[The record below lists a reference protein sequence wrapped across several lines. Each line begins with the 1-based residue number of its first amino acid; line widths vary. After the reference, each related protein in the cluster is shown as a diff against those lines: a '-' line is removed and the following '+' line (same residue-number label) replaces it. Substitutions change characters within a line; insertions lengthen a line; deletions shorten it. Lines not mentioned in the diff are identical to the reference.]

1 MNAAIQLPWSCTVNT
16 QTPLELGPLPAAVT
30 ALLDSFTAT
39 HNCKDVKVWGRSGGS
54 WVCVYPRNDI
64 EYRPGKKST
73 HYPVELADGA
83 ELEIEVDGYNVRET
97 DLRFLADT
105 LRQALSYER
114 EARSAAHELSERY
127 EEINLL
133 YFISEILA
141 SVLSVPDA
149 ARWILAEVTDVL
161 GARRASLWV
170 YHQEDSSLHLAAAVG
185 EEGLTGPIPADD
197 PDSATA
203 WVFREKQPL
212 NIERGGQHSRAN
224 PKVLEPRPQGREA
237 FLSVPINYTPPEGG
251 PRTVGVI
258 TLVGR
263 KANVRFSAGDARL
276 LAAIASQV
284 GAALETQRLVQESL
298 KQERVVRELELAHD
312 LQLKLLP
319 DSAKFNGAHQVAAR
333 CQPAES
339 VGGDFYQLFR
349 LSEDRLGVMIGDV
362 SGHGFS
368 AALIMALTMSAAAIY
383 AQESAP
389 PAAVLQR
396 VHQVLIKELESTE
409 MYLTLF
415 YCVLDPGAGQITY
428 ANAGHPHAFRIGADG
443 SIRRL
448 GATDPPLGMSP
459 FEEYGEDVVAW
470 RPNADLLAL
479 FTDGLSDAFCA
490 SSGVAGEKNLIDEL
504 SRNRDLPPQQ
514 ILDHLFAAADRGILT
529 VPPDDRTAV
538 LVRG

>member
-1 MNAAIQLPWSCTVNT
+1 MNP
-16 QTPLELGPLPAAVT
+16 QTLLEITPLPAAVT
-30 ALLDSFTAT
+30 TLLDSFA
-39 HNCKDVKVWGRSGGS
+39 HAHALRDLKVWSRVNGD
-54 WVCVYPRNDI
+54 WVCVHPRTDAVYADETTATRTPI
-64 EYRPGKKST
+64 E
-73 HYPVELADGA
+73 LDDGA
-83 ELEIEVDGYNVRET
+83 ELQLEVDGDAVLEA
-97 DLRFLADT
+97 DLRFLSDA

-114 EARSAAHELSERY
+114 EARSAARELSERY

-133 YFISEILA
+133 YFIAEILA

-149 ARWILAEVTDVL
+149 AQWILAEVADVL

-170 YHQEDSSLHLAAAVG
+170 FKADEDMLHLAAAVG
-185 EEGLTGPIPADD
+185 EEGLTGPIPVDD

-212 NIERGGQHSRAN
+212 NIERGGQHNR

-263 KANVRFSAGDARL
+263 KANVRFTAGDARML
-276 LAAIASQV
+276 SAIASQV

-319 DSAKFNGAHQVAAR
+319 NTDKFTGKQQVAAR
-333 CQPAES
+333 CAPAES
-339 VGGDFYQLFR
+339 VGGDFYQLFQ
-349 LSEDRLGVMIGDV
+349 LSDDRIGVMIGDV

-383 AQESAP
+383 AQEAAS
-389 PAAVLQR
+389 PALVLQR
-396 VHQVLIKELESTE
+396 IHQALIKELESTD
-409 MYLTLF
+409 MYLTVC
-415 YCVLDPGAGQITY
+415 YCVIDPNAQQLTF
-428 ANAGHPHAFRIGADG
+428 ANAGHPHAFRVSGDG
-443 SIRRL
+443 SIKRL

-459 FEEYGEDVVAW
+459 FEEYGEDIMAW
-470 RPNADLLAL
+470 SPEQDLLAL

-490 SSGVAGEKNLIDEL
+490 KSGSGGERNLIAAIVEH
-504 SRNRDLPPQQ
+504 RDLPVQK
-514 ILDHLFAAADRGILT
+514 IIDKIFKTAERAVLN

-538 LVRG
+538 FVRG

>member
-1 MNAAIQLPWSCTVNT
+1 MNDQVLLET
-16 QTPLELGPLPAAVT
+16 QPLPAAVT
-30 ALLDSFTAT
+30 ALIDSFAASHDCTEI
-39 HNCKDVKVWGRSGGS
+39 KVWGRNEGE
-54 WVCVYPRNDI
+54 WTCVYGRGDNGYAAPTDNHRH
-64 EYRPGKKST
+64 PF
-73 HYPVELADGA
+73 ELSDGA
-83 ELEIEVDGYNVRET
+83 EIEIEIDGDVS
-97 DLRFLADT
+97 DDDIRFLADT
-105 LRQALSYER
+105 VRQSLSYER
-114 EARSAAHELSERY
+114 EARSAARELSERY

-149 ARWILAEVTDVL
+149 AHWILAEVADVL

-170 YHQEDSSLHLAAAVG
+170 YNKEEQSLSLAAAVG
-185 EEGLTGPIPADD
+185 EEGLTGPIQVDD

-212 NIERGGQHSRAN
+212 NIERGGQHNR
-224 PKVLEPRPQGREA
+224 PKVQLEPRPQGREA

-251 PRTVGVI
+251 TRTVGVI

-263 KANVRFSAGDARL
+263 VANVRFSAGDARL

-298 KQERVVRELELAHD
+298 KQERLVRELELAND

-319 DSAKFNGAHQVAAR
+319 DTAPFNTGSLRVGAR
-333 CQPAES
+333 CAPAES

-349 LSEDRLGVMIGDV
+349 LSDERIGVMIGDV

-383 AQESAP
+383 AQESAS
-389 PAAVLQR
+389 PASVLQR
-396 VHQVLIKELESTE
+396 IHQALIKELESTD
-409 MYLTLF
+409 MYVTLF
-415 YCVLDPGAGQITY
+415 YCVLDSKSGQVTY
-428 ANAGHPHAFRIGADG
+428 ANAGHPHAFRITEDG
-443 SIRRL
+443 EINRL

-459 FEEYGEDVVAW
+459 FEEYGEDMVPWVAQQ
-470 RPNADLLAL
+470 DLLAL

-490 SSGVAGEKNLIDEL
+490 KSGVGGERNLLAEIVAHRKQEPSD
-504 SRNRDLPPQQ
+504 
-514 ILDHLFAAADRGILT
+514 IIAHLFKTASTAELN

-538 LVRG
+538 LLRG

>member
-1 MNAAIQLPWSCTVNT
+1 MNP
-16 QTPLELGPLPAAVT
+16 QTLLELAPLPAAVT
-30 ALLDSFTAT
+30 SLLHSFSST
-39 HNCKDVKVWGRSGGS
+39 HDCKDLKVWGRSGGD
-54 WVCVYPRNDI
+54 WVCVYPRGDVD
-64 EYRPGKKST
+64 YQAATDSVRW
-73 HYPVELADGA
+73 PVELSDGS
-83 ELEIEVDGYNVRET
+83 ELEIEVVGGTVRET
-97 DLRFLADT
+97 ELEFLAET

-114 EARSAAHELSERY
+114 EARSAAREISERY

-149 ARWILAEVTDVL
+149 AHWILAEVADVL

-170 YHQEDSSLHLAAAVG
+170 FHADDEHLHLAAAVG
-185 EEGLTGPIPADD
+185 EEGWNAPIPADD

-203 WVFREKQPL
+203 WVFREKQHL
-212 NIERGGQHSRAN
+212 NIERGAQHNRAN
-224 PKVLEPRPQGREA
+224 PKVLEPRPQPREA

-263 KANVRFSAGDARL
+263 KGNISFSAGDARL

-298 KQERVVRELELAHD
+298 KQERMVRELELAHD

-319 DSAKFNGAHQVAAR
+319 DSDKFNDKHQVAAR
-333 CQPAES
+333 CAPAES
-339 VGGDFYQLFR
+339 VGGDFYQLFQ
-349 LSEDRLGVMIGDV
+349 LPGDRLGVMIGDV

-368 AALIMALTMSAAAIY
+368 AALIMALTMSAAAIA
-383 AQESAP
+383 AQEAAP
-389 PAAVLQR
+389 PASVLQR
-396 VHQVLIKELESTE
+396 IHEVLIKELESTE
-409 MYLTLF
+409 MYLTIF
-415 YCVLDPGAGQITY
+415 YSVLDPVGGVLTY
-428 ANAGHPHAFRIGADG
+428 ANAGHPHAFKIDADG
-443 SIRRL
+443 TVKRL
-448 GATDPPLGMSP
+448 GATDPPLGMSR
-459 FEEYGEDVVAW
+459 FEKYDENQVVW
-470 RPNADLLAL
+470 HRDQDLLAL

-490 SSGVAGEKNLIDEL
+490 TSGVAGEKNLIAEL
-504 SRNRDLPPQQ
+504 VSIRAETPRH
-514 ILDHLFAAADRGILT
+514 IIEHIFKKADKGTLT

>member
-1 MNAAIQLPWSCTVNT
+1 MSPDPVSGVSLIES
-16 QTPLELGPLPAAVT
+16 GPLPAAVT
-30 ALLDSFTAT
+30 SLLDAFVTT
-39 HNCKDVKVWGRSGGS
+39 HGCQDIKVWARASGDWS
-54 WVCVYPRNDI
+54 CVYPRTGV
-64 EYRPGKKST
+64 EYGVAANGKRW
-73 HYPVELADGA
+73 PVELGEDG
-83 ELEIEVDGYNVRET
+83 ELEIEFDGGDVREA
-97 DLRFLADT
+97 DMRFLGDT
-105 LRQALSYER
+105 VRQALSYER
-114 EARSAAHELSERY
+114 EARSAARELSERY

-149 ARWILAEVTDVL
+149 AHWILAEVADVL

-170 YHQEDSSLHLAAAVG
+170 FRTDDNALHLAAAVG
-185 EEGLTGPIPADD
+185 EEGLTGPIAADD

-212 NIERGGQHSRAN
+212 NIERGGQHSRVN
-224 PKVLEPRPQGREA
+224 PKILEPRPQGREA

-298 KQERVVRELELAHD
+298 KQERLVRELELAHD

-319 DSAKFNGAHQVAAR
+319 DSEKFNGIHKVAAR
-333 CQPAES
+333 CAPAES

-349 LSEDRLGVMIGDV
+349 LPGDRLGVMIGDV

-368 AALIMALTMSAAAIY
+368 AALIMALTMSAAAIT
-383 AQESAP
+383 AQESSP

-396 VHQVLIKELESTE
+396 VHEVLIKELESTE
-409 MYLTLF
+409 MYLTIF
-415 YCVLDPGAGQITY
+415 YAVLDPIGGSITY
-428 ANAGHPHAFRIGADG
+428 ANAGHPHAFRISGDG
-443 SIRRL
+443 TALRL

-459 FEEYGEDVVAW
+459 FEKYDENKVDW
-470 RPNADLLAL
+470 RANEDLLVL
-479 FTDGLSDAFCA
+479 FTDGLSDAYCA
-490 SSGVAGEKNLIDEL
+490 VSGTGGEKNLVAEL
-504 SRNRDLPPQQ
+504 TANRKLPVEELLDRIFQQ
-514 ILDHLFAAADRGILT
+514 AERGVLT

>member
-1 MNAAIQLPWSCTVNT
+1 VNPHTLLET
-16 QTPLELGPLPAAVT
+16 QPLPAAVT
-30 ALLDSFTAT
+30 ALVDAFAAT
-39 HNCKDVKVWGRSGGS
+39 HHCDDVKVWGRSGS
-54 WVCVYPRNDI
+54 DWVSVYPRGDV
-64 EYRPGKKST
+64 EYETGNQATRWSVDLP
-73 HYPVELADGA
+73 DGG
-83 ELEIEVDGYNVRET
+83 ELELEVTGGDVREA
-97 DLRFLADT
+97 DLRFLGDT

-114 EARSAAHELSERY
+114 EARLAARELSERY

-149 ARWILAEVTDVL
+149 AHWILAEVTDVL

-170 YHQEDSSLHLAAAVG
+170 YREEDNTLNLAAAVG

-203 WVFREKQPL
+203 WVFREKQQL
-212 NIERGGQHSRAN
+212 NIEKGGQHNRTN
-224 PKVLEPRPQGREA
+224 PKVLEPQPQGREA
-237 FLSVPINYTPPEGG
+237 FLSVPINYTPPDGG

-263 KANVRFSAGDARL
+263 KSNVRFSAGDARL

-298 KQERVVRELELAHD
+298 KQERMVRELELAHD

-319 DSAKFNGAHQVAAR
+319 DSDNFNGTHQVAAR
-333 CQPAES
+333 CAPAES
-339 VGGDFYQLFR
+339 VGGDFYQLFN
-349 LSEDRLGVMIGDV
+349 LPGDRLGVMIGDV

-415 YCVLDPGAGQITY
+415 YCVLDPVAGQLTY
-428 ANAGHPHAFRIGADG
+428 ANAGHPHAFRISSDG
-443 SIRRL
+443 SVKRL

-459 FEEYGEDVVAW
+459 FEEYGEDLVAW
-470 RPNADLLAL
+470 RANDDLLAL

-490 SSGVAGEKNLIDEL
+490 ASGVGGEKNLIAEL
-504 SRNRDLPPQQ
+504 VTDRRLPPKELLGR
-514 ILDHLFAAADRGILT
+514 IFDKAERGILT

>member
-1 MNAAIQLPWSCTVNT
+1 MNPSALLET
-16 QTPLELGPLPAAVT
+16 QPLPAAVT
-30 ALLDSFTAT
+30 SLLDAFAST
-39 HNCKDVKVWGRSGGS
+39 HHCKDLKVWGRKGGD
-54 WVCVYPRNDI
+54 WVSIYPRADV
-64 EYRPGKKST
+64 EYQPATTAMRW
-73 HYPVELADGA
+73 PVELPDGG
-83 ELEIEVDGYNVRET
+83 ELEIRVEGGAVRAA
-97 DLRFLADT
+97 DLRFLGDT
-105 LRQALSYER
+105 VRQALSYER

-149 ARWILAEVTDVL
+149 AHWILAEVADVL

-170 YHQEDSSLHLAAAVG
+170 YRAEDQRLHLAAAVG
-185 EEGLTGPIPADD
+185 EEGLTGPIAVAD

-212 NIERGGQHSRAN
+212 NIERGGQHNRAN

-263 KANVRFSAGDARL
+263 KSNVRFSAGDARL

-298 KQERVVRELELAHD
+298 KQERMVRELELAHD

-319 DSAKFNGAHQVAAR
+319 DSDKFNGAHQVAAR
-333 CQPAES
+333 CAPAES
-339 VGGDFYQLFR
+339 VGGDFYQLFH
-349 LSEDRLGVMIGDV
+349 LPGDRLGVMIGDV

-415 YCVLDPGAGQITY
+415 YCVLDPVAGHITY
-428 ANAGHPHAFRIGADG
+428 ANAGHPYAFRIGGDG
-443 SIRRL
+443 AVKRL

-459 FEEYGEDVVAW
+459 FEEYGEDQIAW
-470 RPNADLLAL
+470 RSNEDLLAL
-479 FTDGLSDAFCA
+479 FTDGLSDAFCTK
-490 SSGVAGEKNLIDEL
+490 SGVGGEKNLVAEL
-504 SRNRDLPPQQ
+504 VANRGLSPAQ
-514 ILDHLFAAADRGILT
+514 ILERIFSRAERGTLS

>member
-1 MNAAIQLPWSCTVNT
+1 MNT
-16 QTPLELGPLPAAVT
+16 QALLELAPLPAAIT
-30 ALLDSFTAT
+30 ALIDSFAAS
-39 HNCKDVKVWGRSGGS
+39 HNCTDVRVWGRSGGE
-54 WVCVYPRNDI
+54 WLCVHPRGDVDYNAI
-64 EYRPGKKST
+64 ATGMR
-73 HYPVELADGA
+73 YPVELNDGA
-83 ELEIEVDGYNVRET
+83 ELEIQVDGGDVR
-97 DLRFLADT
+97 DADMRFLAET
-105 LRQALSYER
+105 VRQALSYER
-114 EARSAAHELSERY
+114 EARLAARELSERY

-149 ARWILAEVTDVL
+149 AHWILAEVADVL

-170 YHQEDSSLHLAAAVG
+170 IHADDRRLHLAAAVG
-185 EEGLTGPIPADD
+185 EDGSSGPIDVND

-203 WVFREKQPL
+203 WVFREKQSL
-212 NIERGGQHSRAN
+212 NIERGGQHVR

-251 PRTVGVI
+251 TRTIGVI

-263 KANVRFSAGDARL
+263 KSNVRFSAGDARL

-298 KQERVVRELELAHD
+298 KQERMVRELELAHD

-319 DSAKFNGAHQVAAR
+319 DSDKFNDGAAQVAAW
-333 CQPAES
+333 CAPAES

-349 LSEDRLGVMIGDV
+349 LSGDRLGVMIGDV
-362 SGHGFS
+362 SSHGFS

-389 PAAVLQR
+389 PATVLQR
-396 VHQVLIKELESTE
+396 IHQALIKELESTE

-415 YCVLDPGAGQITY
+415 YCVLDPHARQLTY
-428 ANAGHPHAFRIGADG
+428 ANAGHPHAFRISADG
-443 SIRRL
+443 TVRRL

-459 FEEYGEDVVAW
+459 FEQYGEDLVAW
-470 RPNADLLAL
+470 GADEDLLVL

-490 SSGVAGEKNLIDEL
+490 KSGVGGEKNLIAEIVA
-504 SRNRDLPPQQ
+504 NRHRAPKD
-514 ILDHLFAAADRGILT
+514 ILKRLFKTAERATLNI
-529 VPPDDRTAV
+529 PPDDRTAV

>member
-1 MNAAIQLPWSCTVNT
+1 MNP
-16 QTPLELGPLPAAVT
+16 QTLLELAPLPAAVT
-30 ALLDSFTAT
+30 SLLDSFSST
-39 HNCKDVKVWGRSGGS
+39 HNCKDLKVWGRNGGD
-54 WVCVYPRNDI
+54 WVCVYPRGDVD
-64 EYRPGKKST
+64 YQHGAST
-73 HYPVELADGA
+73 IRYPVDLPDGS
-83 ELEIEVDGYNVRET
+83 ELEIEIDGGSVRDTE
-97 DLRFLADT
+97 LQFLGET
-105 LRQALSYER
+105 LRQSLSYER
-114 EARSAAHELSERY
+114 EARSAAREISERY

-149 ARWILAEVTDVL
+149 AHWILAEVADVL

-170 YHQEDSSLHLAAAVG
+170 HHADDDSLHLAAAVG

-212 NIERGGQHSRAN
+212 NIERGGQHNRAN
-224 PKVLEPRPQGREA
+224 PKILEPRPQGREA
-237 FLSVPINYTPPEGG
+237 FVSVPINYTPPDGG

-263 KANVRFSAGDARL
+263 KANVHFSAGDARL

-319 DSAKFNGAHQVAAR
+319 DSEKFNGIHQVAAR
-333 CQPAES
+333 CAPAES
-339 VGGDFYQLFR
+339 VGGDFYQLF
-349 LSEDRLGVMIGDV
+349 LLPGDRLGVMIGDV

-383 AQESAP
+383 AQESNTP
-389 PAAVLQR
+389 RQVLQR
-396 VHQVLIKELESTE
+396 IHEVLIKELESTE
-409 MYLTLF
+409 MYLTVF
-415 YCVLDPGAGQITY
+415 YGVLDPEAGLLTY
-428 ANAGHPHAFRIGADG
+428 ANAGHPHAFKIDEDG
-443 SIRRL
+443 GVKRL

-459 FEEYGEDVVAW
+459 FENYDEDQVTW
-470 RPNADLLAL
+470 KKDEDLLAL

-490 SSGVAGEKNLIDEL
+490 TSGVAGEKNLIADL
-504 SRNRDLPPQQ
+504 VAGRKLPPKE
-514 ILDHLFAAADRGILT
+514 ILNRIFKKADQGVLT

>member
-1 MNAAIQLPWSCTVNT
+1 MNM
-16 QTPLELGPLPAAVT
+16 QTPLELAPLPAAIT
-30 ALLDSFTAT
+30 TLLDSFCAM
-39 HNCKDVKVWGRSGGS
+39 HACKEMKVFGRSGGD
-54 WVCVYPRNDI
+54 WVSVYPRVGI
-64 EYRPGKKST
+64 EYD
-73 HYPVELADGA
+73 ADTPDSRTPIETPDGG
-83 ELEIEVDGYNVRET
+83 ELEIHVDRGNLSDT
-97 DLRFLADT
+97 DLRFLADSV
-105 LRQALSYER
+105 RQALSYER
-114 EARSAAHELSERY
+114 EARSAARELSERY

-149 ARWILAEVTDVL
+149 AHWILAEVADVL

-170 YHQEDSSLHLAAAVG
+170 YNAEDQRLHIAAAVG
-185 EEGLTGPIPADD
+185 EDGLTSPIPVDD

-212 NIERGGQHSRAN
+212 NIERGGQHVR

-263 KANVRFSAGDARL
+263 KSNVRFSAGDARL

-298 KQERVVRELELAHD
+298 KQERMVRELELAHD

-319 DSAKFNGAHQVAAR
+319 DSDKFNGAHQVAAR
-333 CQPAES
+333 CAPAES

-349 LSEDRLGVMIGDV
+349 LPGDRLGVMIGDV

-415 YCVLDPGAGQITY
+415 YCVLDPVAGQLTY
-428 ANAGHPHAFRIGADG
+428 ANAGHPHAFRISADG
-443 SIRRL
+443 TVKRL
-448 GATDPPLGMSP
+448 GATDPPLGMSQ
-459 FEEYGEDVVAW
+459 FEEYGEDHVAW
-470 RPNADLLAL
+470 RKDEDLLAL

-490 SSGVAGEKNLIDEL
+490 KSGVAGENNLIAEIVEN
-504 SRNRDLPPQQ
+504 RNLTPKQ
-514 ILDHLFAAADRGILT
+514 ILQQLFRTAERGTLS

>member
-1 MNAAIQLPWSCTVNT
+1 MNT
-16 QTPLELGPLPAAVT
+16 QAQLELAPLPAAVT
-30 ALLDSFTAT
+30 SLLDAFAST
-39 HNCKDVKVWGRSGGS
+39 HHCRDVKVWARTDGE
-54 WVCVYPRNDI
+54 WACVYPRSDCD
-64 EYRPGKKST
+64 YSAVTSAVRF
-73 HYPVELADGA
+73 PVELPGA
-83 ELEIEVDGYNVRET
+83 ELELEIDGDDIGEA
-97 DLRFLADT
+97 DLRFLAET
-105 LRQALSYER
+105 VRQALSYER
-114 EARSAAHELSERY
+114 EARSAARELSERY

-133 YFISEILA
+133 YFISEILG

-149 ARWILAEVTDVL
+149 AHWILAEVADVL

-170 YHQEDSSLHLAAAVG
+170 FKQEDSNLHLAAAVG
-185 EEGLTGPIPADD
+185 EDGLTGPIPVDD

-212 NIERGGQHSRAN
+212 NIERGGQHNR

-251 PRTVGVI
+251 TRTVGVI

-298 KQERVVRELELAHD
+298 RQERMVRELELAHD
-312 LQLKLLP
+312 LQMKLLP
-319 DSAKFNGAHQVAAR
+319 DSSKYRGDGHLAAR

-349 LSEDRLGVMIGDV
+349 LPGDRLGVMIGDV

-389 PAAVLQR
+389 PAMLLQR
-396 VHQVLIKELESTE
+396 IHQALIKELESTE
-409 MYLTLF
+409 MYVTLF
-415 YCVLDPGAGQITY
+415 YCVLDPAAQQITY
-428 ANAGHPHAFRIGADG
+428 ANAGHPHAFRVGGDG
-443 SIRRL
+443 SVKRL
-448 GATDPPLGMSP
+448 AATDPPLGMSP
-459 FEEYGEDVVAW
+459 FEEYGEDLIAW
-470 RPNADLLAL
+470 RPKEDLLAL

-490 SSGVAGEKNLIDEL
+490 ASGVGGEKNLIAEIVA
-504 SRNRDLPPQQ
+504 NRDKHPQE
-514 ILDHLFAAADRGILT
+514 ILDMLFETADKATLNI
-529 VPPDDRTAV
+529 PPDDRTAI

>member
-1 MNAAIQLPWSCTVNT
+1 M
-16 QTPLELGPLPAAVT
+16 PAAVT
-30 ALLDSFTAT
+30 SLLDTFAST
-39 HNCKDVKVWGRSGGS
+39 HHCRDVKVWGRTDGD
-54 WVCVYPRNDI
+54 WVCVYPRSDCDYTAI
-64 EYRPGKKST
+64 TSAIRFPIDLQE
-73 HYPVELADGA
+73 VEL
-83 ELEIEVDGYNVRET
+83 ELEIDGDDLREP
-97 DLRFLADT
+97 DVRFLAET

-114 EARSAAHELSERY
+114 EARSAARELSERY

-133 YFISEILA
+133 YFISEILG

-149 ARWILAEVTDVL
+149 AHWILSEVADVL

-170 YHQEDSSLHLAAAVG
+170 YHQHDQTLSLAAAVG
-185 EEGLTGPIPADD
+185 EEGLTGPIPVDD

-212 NIERGGQHSRAN
+212 NIERGGLHNRPQ
-224 PKVLEPRPQGREA
+224 VLEPRPQGREA

-251 PRTVGVI
+251 TRTVGVI

-298 KQERVVRELELAHD
+298 RQERMVRELELAHD
-312 LQLKLLP
+312 LQMKLLP
-319 DSAKFNGAHQVAAR
+319 DSSQFHGDGQLAAR
-333 CQPAES
+333 CAPAES

-349 LSEDRLGVMIGDV
+349 LSGDRLGVMIGDV

-389 PAAVLQR
+389 PAQLLQR
-396 VHQVLIKELESTE
+396 IHQALIKELESTE
-409 MYLTLF
+409 MYVTLF
-415 YCVLDPGAGQITY
+415 YCVLDPAAQQITY
-428 ANAGHPHAFRIGADG
+428 ANAGHPHAFRVGEDG
-443 SIRRL
+443 SVKRL
-448 GATDPPLGMSP
+448 SATDPPLGMSP

-470 RPNADLLAL
+470 KAKEDLVVL
-479 FTDGLSDAFCA
+479 FTDGLSDAFCEK
-490 SSGVAGEKNLIDEL
+490 SSVGGEKNLITEIVAN
-504 SRNRDLPPQQ
+504 RNRHPQE
-514 ILDHLFAAADRGILT
+514 ILDMLFEAAENATLNI
-529 VPPDDRTAV
+529 PPDDRTAII
-538 LVRG
+538 VRG